1 MIKKLVHFSDLHI
14 RLFKDH
20 DLYRSILED
29 AINQWKE
36 TKPDRIVFT
45 GDLVHSKNQMTPEL
59 IEMVSWILKE
69 CSYIAKTIIIPGN
82 HDFLVNNIDRLDA
95 LSPIIES
102 LNNNNIVYYKDR
114 GVYEDENVSWCVYS
128 QYQGNIPPD
137 ISEAKGIKV
146 GLFHGPIQGMTTD
159 LGYDFGDHAY
169 DVEKFDGLDIVLCG
183 DIHKR
188 QEFSFKT
195 GKGYMIGSPIQQNIG
210 ESIRNHGFGTYDFG
224 TKEYIYTDLEN
235 PKNFHS
241 APESLEQV
249 LPPPSLQ
256 SEWEQQEQRRKESL
270 QKDLFCSKLN
280 YFTGRSFEKD
290 VKIKYKNPSVSRDI
304 IPFELFINWDIP
316 FILCEGPFDA
326 IAIKRNVIPL
336 LGKNIQSNLMK
347 KIVMSSVEKIY
358 IALDK
363 DAQKQALS
371 FCERLMNEGKEVY
384 LVDMHD
390 KDPSELLSVCRVV
403 VQ

>member
-1 MIKKLVHFSDLHI
+1 VGFLLIDILIKLDYILSMIKKLVHFSDLHI

-36 TKPDRIVFT
+36 IKPDRIVFT

-95 LSPIIES
+95 LSPIIDS

-128 QYQGNIPPD
+128 QYQGNIPPE

-210 ESIRNHGFGTYDFG
+210 ESIKNHGFGTYDFG
-224 TKEYIYTDLEN
+224 TKEYSYTDLEN
-235 PKNFHS
+235 PKPFLKFSIKSFSDIENGT
-241 APESLEQV
+241 EV
-249 LPPPSLQ
+249 L
-256 SEWEQQEQRRKESL
+256 
-270 QKDLFCSKLN
+270 
-280 YFTGRSFEKD
+280 
-290 VKIKYKNPSVSRDI
+290 
-304 IPFELFINWDIP
+304 
-316 FILCEGPFDA
+316 
-326 IAIKRNVIPL
+326 RNL
-336 LGKNIQSNLMK
+336 
-347 KIVMSSVEKIY
+347 
-358 IALDK
+358 
-363 DAQKQALS
+363 
-371 FCERLMNEGKEVY
+371 
-384 LVDMHD
+384 
-390 KDPSELLSVCRVV
+390 
-403 VQ
+403 